1 MAHLSASIGSCK
13 RAIIFR
19 RRSITLSIFANFPLC
34 GRVISTR
41 RPPLSPGPAGQPG
54 RRVARPHSRRA
65 SLIIPSVIVFVSQLV
80 ISHSGIIVTCNLPC
94 QPARPLPLYVVR
106 LLALILM
113 SRSSPRSLPL
123 ALPLLSRQ
131 QQHTFLTRSDHPC
144 RVCDVGQIRFSHK
157 IQNQLRET
165 RRTDIIR
172 CTKSSRRRGSEV
184 RG

>member
-113 SRSSPRSLPL
+113 SRSSPRSLP
-123 ALPLLSRQ
+123 PSRSTSLIQ
-131 QQHTFLTRSDHPC
+131 TTAAHIFDA
-144 RVCDVGQIRFSHK
+144 IRPPVQSM
-157 IQNQLRET
+157 RCW
-165 RRTDIIR
+165 TD
-172 CTKSSRRRGSEV
+172 TLFPQDSKSAS
-184 RG
+184 